1 MTDFGTV
8 ETLLGV
14 NPKNAE
20 STLSLALSIEKGLP
34 VAALDRVARFVAP
47 ESRNVWV
54 HRFVP
59 KATLERRRKDK
70 KPLTAQEGDKVARV
84 AKVATFAIN
93 IFKDEDKA
101 REFLTRPHMMLE
113 NKTPIDVALS
123 TGAGADAVMNIL
135 GRGAYGG
142 AV

>member
-1 MTDFGTV
+1 MPDFGTV
-8 ETLLGV
+8 ESFLGV

-20 STLSLALSIEKGLP
+20 SMLSLALSIEKGLP
-34 VAALDRVARFVAP
+34 VAALDRVAKLVAP

-59 KATLERRRKDK
+59 KATLERRRRDK

-84 AKVATFAIN
+84 AKVAAFAFN

-101 REFLTRPHMMLE
+101 RDFLTRPHTMLE
-113 NKTPIDVALS
+113 NKTPLDVALS
-123 TGAGADAVMNIL
+123 TGAGADAVMNVL
-135 GRGAYGG
+135 GRAAYGG

>member
-14 NPKNAE
+14 NPKSAE

-34 VAALDRVARFVAP
+34 VAALDRVAKLVAP

-54 HRFVP
+54 YRFVP

-84 AKVATFAIN
+84 AKVASFALN
-93 IFKDEDKA
+93 IFKDEDKV
-101 REFLTRPHMMLE
+101 RDFLTRPHMMLE

-123 TGAGADAVMNIL
+123 TGAGADAVMNVL
-135 GRGAYGG
+135 GRAAYGG